1 LSVLQGFFR
10 KTLEKVGVPLEST
23 STGAILTPSNIRIIS
38 LEESGEKVLLTHF
51 FDVKPDAELYSE
63 QTVERLNQAC
73 KEQGLISKT
82 VCNLITDK
90 EFFIRHIEMP
100 PMPFEEVIQ
109 SLRFSEKDAI
119 PFPAETAVFDAMV
132 FPGEAEDE
140 DMSVLY
146 AALDSNVAEK
156 YHHFFKKS
164 ILKHVGISTVP
175 STLLAIMKKS
185 EFIDKSRPVPFIN
198 ISGTISG
205 IYIFSGD
212 DLKFTRDIHVGGLH
226 ITKALATD
234 YTVGGKKVSLN
245 MSEADGLKDTFGIPA
260 EKDFD
265 TAGMKG
271 VTGRLVFEKVEPVLD
286 KMVME
291 YGRSLDYFKNENRL
305 EDIPRVYLI
314 GNNAHL
320 DRLPE
325 YLSEKLG
332 YKFVAYNPFRDF
344 LEVES
349 ENLEHLE
356 KEGAG
361 LVVAVGL
368 ALDRGRHINLL
379 PEKLRYSVRKFVQK
393 IIPYAG
399 AVLVIFFAMALYLA
413 GIFYEKVL
421 ESQVAVLSSQVSA
434 LKAQEQ
440 RIKFLEMESIKVR
453 NRIKAIDAKIS
464 VSPDIKGKNIA
475 WPNLINSIAELL
487 PDDIALTKIQIS
499 FSNPSRYATDGK
511 QYNQQVMLEGKVR
524 GRPEQQIK
532 ALRELLSKM
541 KASDNFTHVSLISS
555 EQKEFKQK
563 GRTRLVF
570 LIAADIKESS
580 A

>member
-1 LSVLQGFFR
+1 LSILQGLFR
-10 KTLEKVGVPLEST
+10 KILAIAGVPPETT

-38 LEESGEKVLLTHF
+38 LEESGEKVVLAHF
-51 FDVKPDAELYSE
+51 FDVKPSGELYSE
-63 QTVERLNQAC
+63 QTIESLNQAC

-90 EFFIRHIEMP
+90 EFFIRHVEMP
-100 PMPFEEVIQ
+100 PMPFEEMIQ

-132 FPGEAEDE
+132 FPGEAEGE
-140 DMSVLY
+140 EMSVLY
-146 AALDSNVAEK
+146 AALDSGVAEK
-156 YHHFFKKS
+156 YHNFFRKS
-164 ILKHVGISTVP
+164 ILKHAGISTVP
-175 STLLAIMKKS
+175 STLLAIMEKS

-226 ITKALATD
+226 IAKSLASD
-234 YTVGGKKVSLN
+234 YIVGGKKISLN
-245 MSEADGLKDTFGIPA
+245 MSEADNIKDTFGIPA

-271 VTGRLVFEKVEPVLD
+271 ITGRLVFEKVEPVLD

-305 EDIPRVYLI
+305 ADMPKVYLI

-332 YKFVAYNPFRDF
+332 YKFVAYNPFSDF
-344 LEVES
+344 LEVED
-349 ENLEHLE
+349 EQLEHLK

-361 LVVAVGL
+361 LVVALGL
-368 ALDRGRHINLL
+368 AMDRGRHINLL
-379 PEKLRYSVRKFVQK
+379 PEKLRYSFRKFVRK
-393 IIPYAG
+393 TIPFAAG
-399 AVLVIFFAMALYLA
+399 VLVIFLVMALYLA
-413 GIFYEKVL
+413 GIFYEKFL
-421 ESQVAVLSSQVSA
+421 ESKVAVLNSQVSA
-434 LKAQEQ
+434 LKAEEQ
-440 RIKFLEMESIKVR
+440 RVTFLERENITVR
-453 NRIKAIDAKIS
+453 NQIKEIDARMS
-464 VSPDIKGKNIA
+464 VSPDIKGQNIS
-475 WPNLINSIAELL
+475 WPELLNSIAELL
-487 PDDIALTKIQIS
+487 PDDIALTKIQVS
-499 FSNPSRYATDGK
+499 FSNPIRYATDGE

-524 GRPEQQIK
+524 GRSEQQIT
-532 ALRELLSKM
+532 ALRKLLTKM
-541 KASDNFTHVSLISS
+541 KASDNFKQVSLISS
-555 EQKEFKQK
+555 KQQKSGKK

-570 LIAADIKESS
+570 LIAADIKESP